1 MTELMNSISIE
12 RPIRLGYVPLND
24 CAPIAVAQEMG
35 LFAKYDLNVSLS
47 RQPGWTSVLDMFY
60 HGQLDAAQSIAGLAL
75 VLAMGFQQEKR
86 EVVVPLYLSAQ
97 GNAITLSR
105 KISAEKIGNGKGL
118 AAMLQQWNHTR
129 PFTLAATHRYSSHH
143 ILLHQWLVRN
153 GIQPS
158 DPRVEIVFLPPPV
171 MARTLRSGHIDGYC
185 VGEPWNSDT
194 ILTGDGWCPAVSA
207 DISFGHPEKVF
218 LLADDFLRQRHS
230 ESIRLCAA
238 LLEACKICQDPHMRE
253 ELIDLLARPKYIGI
267 SKHILRHGLGETFD
281 YGNGKNDGG
290 NFQLFY
296 GDEVNRP
303 STDKTSW
310 LISGLR
316 NAGVIREGTLGSL
329 TKIFREDLYL
339 EAQRMRQAAV

>member
-1 MTELMNSISIE
+1 MISPQ

-35 LFAKYDLNVSLS
+35 LFSKYELNVVLS

-86 EVVVPLYLSAQ
+86 EVTVPLYLSSQ
-97 GNAITLSR
+97 GNAITLSS
-105 KISAEKIGNGKGL
+105 KLPVEIIGDGKGL
-118 AAMLQQWNHTR
+118 VAMLKQWKHAR

-143 ILLHQWLVRN
+143 ILLHQWLSRH
-153 GIQPS
+153 GIQVG
-158 DPRVEIVFLPPPV
+158 DPRVDIIFLPPPV

-194 ILTGDGWCPAVSA
+194 ILTGDGWCPAVSS
-207 DISFGHPEKVF
+207 DVSFGHPEKVF
-218 LLADDFLRQRHS
+218 LLSNEYLQQNRH
-230 ESIRLCAA
+230 EAIRLCAA
-238 LLEACKICQDPHMRE
+238 LLEACKVCQDPDRRE
-253 ELIDLLARPKYIGI
+253 ELIDLLARPKYIGV
-267 SKHILRHGLGETFD
+267 SKNILRHGWNQSFD
-281 YGNGKNDGG
+281 YGNGKNDVE
-290 NFQLFY
+290 NFQIFSG
-296 GDEVNRP
+296 GDVNRP
-303 STDKTSW
+303 TTDKTSW

-316 NAGVIREGTLGSL
+316 NAGVIREGSLSSL

-339 EAQRMRQAAV
+339 EAMRFSGVVV